1 MRGKILDQL
10 RQRMREDSRLFF
22 LTGDMGIN
30 LVEVFEEEFPDRF
43 LNVGIAEQD
52 LIGVSSGLCNLG
64 FLPVAY
70 TISNFLVHRCYEQV
84 RNDLALHHYP
94 AILLGA
100 SAGFDNATLGPTH
113 HIIDEW
119 GALKSFPGID
129 VYAPA
134 SVEFASEVLDLAI
147 ARKRPCYIRVAKGG
161 PSIPGTEGIV
171 NYLPA
176 KKAGGPLLVSYGTL
190 ASECVKAQAE
200 RDDVAVLVMNRIHPV
215 EPADVLAHLKAHD
228 RIMVVED
235 HFGPTGLYGSLCQ
248 LAMERGLKSFIE
260 SAAPTDYDLVVG
272 QSSGVYHQRN
282 SLDSTGLLR
291 RLSTPKAA

>member
-1 MRGKILDQL
+1 MRGKILDLL
-10 RQRMREDSRLFF
+10 RQRMREDDRLFF

-30 LVEVFEEEFPDRF
+30 LVEAIEEEFPDRF
-43 LNVGIAEQD
+43 VNVGIAEQD
-52 LIGVSSGLCNLG
+52 LIGVASGLCNTG
-64 FLPVAY
+64 FIPVAY

-94 AILLGA
+94 AILLGT

-134 SVEFASEVLDLAI
+134 SVEFAVGVLDLAI
-147 ARKRPCYIRVAKGG
+147 SRAKPCYIRVSKGA
-161 PSIPGTEGIV
+161 PSIPGTAGIV

-190 ASECVKAQAE
+190 AGECLKAQAG

-215 EPADVLAHLKAHD
+215 EPADVEVHLKAHN
-228 RIMVVED
+228 RVLVVED
-235 HFGPTGLYGSLCQ
+235 HFGPTGLYGTLCQ
-248 LAMERGLKSFIE
+248 LAMERSIKSFIE
-260 SAAPTDYDLVVG
+260 SAAPMDYDLVVG
-272 QSSGVYHQRN
+272 QTSNVYHQRN
-282 SLDSTGLLR
+282 GLDSTGLLR
-291 RLSTPKAA
+291 RLSAAKAA